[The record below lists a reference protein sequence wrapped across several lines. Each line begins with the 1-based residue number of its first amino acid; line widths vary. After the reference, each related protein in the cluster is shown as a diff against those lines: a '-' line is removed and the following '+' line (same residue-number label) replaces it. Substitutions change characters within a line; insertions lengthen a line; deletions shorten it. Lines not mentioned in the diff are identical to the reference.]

1 MYIWR
6 KYTPRLCEKLSA
18 VSYRSNLHKRWERH
32 PNMEDRP
39 LRYGFLHDVK
49 SGYLTVTLPPK
60 YYMLHSGRS
69 PEDLVKHPLTHSLI
83 TRSKGEFTKRNSLQI
98 ILLPPL
104 LTLSQLRE
112 KQRLISS
119 SDLNL
124 WSQKM
129 GERRQS
135 KPIKIIYR
143 CNKSRYGCSYGK

>member
-83 TRSKGEFTKRNSLQI
+83 TRSKGEFTKRNSFCFF
-98 ILLPPL
+98 
-104 LTLSQLRE
+104 TKR
-112 KQRLISS
+112 
-119 SDLNL
+119 
-124 WSQKM
+124 
-129 GERRQS
+129 
-135 KPIKIIYR
+135 
-143 CNKSRYGCSYGK
+143 NKSFCFLLCWLCLNWGKSRGWLAVLIWIFGVKKWGREDKVNQ